1 MARLQSLIL
10 PTRFEFD
17 LIKRILK
24 LSAARWFIVG
34 SATFVLDTSLFLLA
48 FSITETAVIS
58 NLFSGTIATTFNYF
72 SHYRWSFASDR
83 SHKQSTLIYLF
94 FFFVFLFLGS
104 SLVSFFIHSG
114 LHPVPAKVGTA
125 AITAPISFFI
135 MKFVTFRRSAQ
146 SNQVI

>member
-1 MARLQSLIL
+1 MARLQSLTL

-94 FFFVFLFLGS
+94 FFFVFLFLGT

-135 MKFVTFRRSAQ
+135 MKFVTFRRTT
-146 SNQVI
+146 I

>member
-1 MARLQSLIL
+1 MARLQSLTL
-10 PTRFEFD
+10 PTRFEFE

-58 NLFSGTIATTFNYF
+58 NLFSGTIATIFNYF

-94 FFFVFLFLGS
+94 FFFVFLFLGT

-135 MKFVTFRRSAQ
+135 MKFVTFRRTT
-146 SNQVI
+146 V

>member
-1 MARLQSLIL
+1 M
-10 PTRFEFD
+10 
-17 LIKRILK
+17 IKQILK

-34 SATFVLDTSLFLLA
+34 STTFVIDTSLFLLA
-48 FSITETAVIS
+48 FSITETAVVS

-94 FFFVFLFLGS
+94 FFFVFLFLGT
-104 SLVSFFIHSG
+104 SLVSFFIHAG

-135 MKFVTFRRSAQ
+135 MKFVTFRRTAVQ
-146 SNQVI
+146 N

>member
-1 MARLQSLIL
+1 MAHLQSFTL
-10 PTRFEFD
+10 PTKFEFD

-34 SATFVLDTSLFLLA
+34 TATFVLDTSLFLLA
-48 FSITETAVIS
+48 FNITETAVIS
-58 NLFSGTIATTFNYF
+58 NLFSDTIATTFNYF

-94 FFFVFLFLGS
+94 FFFVFLFLGT

-135 MKFVTFRRSAQ
+135 MKFVTFRRTT
-146 SNQVI
+146 I

>member
-1 MARLQSLIL
+1 MARLQSLTL

-58 NLFSGTIATTFNYF
+58 NLFSGIIATTFNYF

-94 FFFVFLFLGS
+94 FFFVFLFLGT

-135 MKFVTFRRSAQ
+135 MKFVTFRRTT
-146 SNQVI
+146 V

>member
-1 MARLQSLIL
+1 MARLQSLTL
-10 PTRFEFD
+10 PTRFEFE

-58 NLFSGTIATTFNYF
+58 NLFSGTIATIFNYI
-72 SHYRWSFASDR
+72 SHHRWSFESDR

-94 FFFVFLFLGS
+94 FFFVFLFLGT
-104 SLVSFFIHSG
+104 SLVSFLIHSG
-114 LHPVPAKVGTA
+114 FHPLPAKVGTA
-125 AITAPISFFI
+125 AFTAPISFFI
-135 MKFVTFRRSAQ
+135 MKFVTFRKS
-146 SNQVI
+146 SNEA

>member
-1 MARLQSLIL
+1 MARLQSLTL

-94 FFFVFLFLGS
+94 YFFVFLFLGT

-135 MKFVTFRRSAQ
+135 MKFVTFRRSTNEA
-146 SNQVI
+146 

>member
-1 MARLQSLIL
+1 MARLQSLTL

-17 LIKRILK
+17 LIKRIFK

-94 FFFVFLFLGS
+94 FFFVFLFLGT

-135 MKFVTFRRSAQ
+135 MKFVTFRRTT
-146 SNQVI
+146 I

>member
-1 MARLQSLIL
+1 VSR
-10 PTRFEFD
+10 D
-17 LIKRILK
+17 LLGK
-24 LSAARWFIVG
+24 SAARWFIVG
-34 SATFVLDTSLFLLA
+34 STTFIIDTALFLLV
-48 FSITETAVIS
+48 FNITEMAVLS
-58 NLFSGTIATTFNYF
+58 NLFSGTVATTFNYL

-94 FFFVFLFLGS
+94 FFFVFLFLGT

-135 MKFVTFRRSAQ
+135 MKFVTFRRTTTHEA
-146 SNQVI
+146 

>member
-1 MARLQSLIL
+1 MARLQSLTL
-10 PTRFEFD
+10 PTRFEFE

-94 FFFVFLFLGS
+94 FFFVFLFLGT

-135 MKFVTFRRSAQ
+135 MKFVTFRRTT
-146 SNQVI
+146 I

>member
-1 MARLQSLIL
+1 MARLQSLTL

-94 FFFVFLFLGS
+94 YFFVFLFLGT

-135 MKFVTFRRSAQ
+135 MKFVTFRRTT
-146 SNQVI
+146 V

>member
-1 MARLQSLIL
+1 MARLQSLTL
-10 PTRFEFD
+10 PTRFEFE

-48 FSITETAVIS
+48 FSLTETAVIS

-94 FFFVFLFLGS
+94 FFFVFLFLGT

-135 MKFVTFRRSAQ
+135 MKFVTFRRTT
-146 SNQVI
+146 V